1 MKKRIGVLTVCLLLG
16 CVILTGCTKKA
27 ASSSEAINNA
37 KALQTTEQK
46 TDYLVGQANAF
57 VSSKEYQSAIDV
69 AQYILTNLDKESQE
83 AKAILEKAKAKLEAA
98 AKAAVGDVQKELGG
112 LLK

>member
-1 MKKRIGVLTVCLLLG
+1 MKKRIGILTVCMLLV
-16 CVILTGCTKKA
+16 CVALTGCTKKA
-27 ASSSEAINNA
+27 VSSSEAINNA

-46 TDYLVGQANAF
+46 TDYLVGQGNAF

-69 AQYILTNLDKESQE
+69 AQYILSNLDKESQE
-83 AKAILEKAKAKLEAA
+83 AKAILEKAKAQLAAA
-98 AKAAVGDVQKELGG
+98 AKEVAADVQKDLRG